1 MTQPWIRPLSVG
13 RFILPNNLVLAPMA
27 GVTDLPWRNLCR
39 EWGAGYA
46 VGEMLHATG
55 NVRYQL
61 KTLWPRMR
69 WMTTR

>member
-1 MTQPWIRPLSVG
+1 MFIGKREFNTPL
-13 RFILPNNLVLAPMA
+13 ILAPMA

-55 NVRYQL
+55 NVRYQP